1 MEPQRLLNSDHLHI
15 ACRLFPAMPSKNENI
30 NSTVPVT
37 AANKEIVDYDAPSSP
52 EPSCLHLPDS
62 DASKAVRRKVDHRLL
77 AFYCVVYLFMR
88 INATN
93 VTNTA
98 IMNAGE
104 PTNIKIQLG
113 NLSSSQWAWIISI
126 FSYPYMFFEPP
137 STLLL
142 KRFTP
147 RVWMSR
153 IMITWGAISM
163 CQAATTSS
171 AGMLACRFFLGAAEA
186 GYYPGVLYHL
196 SFWYPAGKLPLRIA
210 VFYSFGVFSGTAS
223 GFLAYA
229 ISFANGRHGISGW
242 QWMFILEGIPA
253 VCLGI
258 IAWFWLPN
266 WPETA
271 KFLNA
276 EAKETL
282 LSDLPS
288 TQPSGTAKTW
298 NVSQARELVTDP
310 TFVSFNLLWIFHS
323 IGGWGISLVLPTVI
337 YELGLEGSAISQLMT
352 MPTYTFGCTFM
363 CFFGWLIHR
372 GLLGPW
378 TVSMGLEVVIVVC
391 YIILL
396 TVNIPAVKYVFV
408 TLATACVACIYPLM
422 WPERI
427 RAARGTTGAGF
438 GIGITNVRILPFSI
452 PFSRSG

>member
-1 MEPQRLLNSDHLHI
+1 M
-15 ACRLFPAMPSKNENI
+15 ASKNDDVA
-30 NSTVPVT
+30 SPAFVT
-37 AANKEIVDYDAPSSP
+37 AASKEVGGHDTPSSP
-52 EPSCLHLPDS
+52 ETTSLHSSDS
-62 DASKAVRRKVDHRLL
+62 QASKAVRRKVDSRLL

-98 IMNAGE
+98 IMNAGS
-104 PTNIKIQLG
+104 PSNIQIQLG
-113 NLSSSQWAWIISI
+113 NITSSQWAWIISI

-153 IMITWGAISM
+153 IMLTWGAISM
-163 CQAATTSS
+163 CQAATTNY

-196 SFWYPAGKLPLRIA
+196 SFWYPAGNLPLRIA

-229 ISFANGRHGISGW
+229 ISFMDGMHGLSGW

-253 VCLGI
+253 VCLGVV
-258 IAWFWLPN
+258 AWFWLPN

-271 KFLNA
+271 AFLKPS
-276 EAKETL
+276 EKDTL
-282 LSDLPS
+282 ITDLPP
-288 TQPSGTAKTW
+288 TQPHGNAKTW
-298 NVSQARELVTDP
+298 DWSQVKGLFKDP

-323 IGGWGISLVLPTVI
+323 VGGWGISLVLPTVI
-337 YELGLEGSAISQLMT
+337 YELGLQGSAISQLMT
-352 MPTYTFGCTFM
+352 MPTYTFGCAFM

-372 GLLGPW
+372 GSLGPW
-378 TVSMGLEVVIVVC
+378 TVSMALEIAIVVC
-391 YIILL
+391 YIVLI
-396 TVNIPAVKYVFV
+396 TVDIPVVKYIFV

-427 RAARGTTGAGF
+427 RAARGTTGAGL
-438 GIGITNVRILPFSI
+438 GIGITNVSACFFPLLRFSL
-452 PFSRSG
+452 RREC

>member
-1 MEPQRLLNSDHLHI
+1 MASKADDL
-15 ACRLFPAMPSKNENI
+15 AAPAFA
-30 NSTVPVT
+30 T
-37 AANKEIVDYDAPSSP
+37 AASKELDGQESPSSP
-52 EPSCLHLPDS
+52 DSSSLHPPDAA
-62 DASKAVRRKVDHRLL
+62 ASKAVRRKVDSRLL
-77 AFYCVVYLFMR
+77 AFYCIVYLFMR

-104 PTNIKIQLG
+104 PTNIKAQLG
-113 NLSSSQWAWIISI
+113 HITSSQWAWIVSI

-163 CQAATTSS
+163 CQAATTNY

-196 SFWYPAGKLPLRIA
+196 SFWYPATKLPLRIA

-223 GFLAYA
+223 GFLAFA
-229 ISFANGRHGISGW
+229 ISHMDGLQGLSGW
-242 QWMFILEGIPA
+242 QWMFIIEGVPA

-258 IAWFWLPN
+258 AAWFWLPN

-271 KFLNA
+271 TFLNA
-276 EAKETL
+276 DEKETL
-282 LSDLPS
+282 LADLPP

-298 NVSQARELVTDP
+298 NVSQVKGLFKDP
-310 TFVSFNLLWIFHS
+310 TFVSFNMLWVFHS

-352 MPTYTFGCTFM
+352 MPTYTFGCAFM

-372 GLLGPW
+372 GSLGPW
-378 TVSMGLEVVIVVC
+378 TVSMALEVVIVVC
-391 YIILL
+391 YIILI
-396 TVNIPAVKYVFV
+396 TVDIPVVKYVFV

-427 RAARGTTGAGF
+427 RAARGTTGAGL
-438 GIGITNVRILPFSI
+438 GIGITNVS
-452 PFSRSG
+452 S